1 MPKVLITNDDGIGSP
16 MLKVLVEAFITEAFD
31 LHVAAPAEEQS
42 WIGRAFSRRRTVQV
56 TPSSVFDC
64 PAWSIGGTPSD
75 CVNIAL
81 GHLLPELPDLVVS
94 GINIGTNTTLPLIL
108 SSGTIAGAIEGVAW
122 GVPSIAF
129 SQQVEDIEA
138 VRCHQNGNDAAYQE
152 SLRCA
157 AAHATRLA
165 SQCIGERIEG
175 LKVHNVNFPLHT
187 TEQTSVRRTEPAIYP
202 FRSLFQ
208 SAKKKGAYTFQFNL
222 SDTKTGKDDGT
233 DLGCLK
239 EGCISYTVLDFAQLG
254 RVSVTNS
261 TSSQLIE

>member
-1 MPKVLITNDDGIGSP
+1 MPKILITNDDGIDSP
-16 MLKVLVEAFITEAFD
+16 MLKVLVEAFIAEAFD
-31 LHVAAPAEEQS
+31 LYVAAPAEEQS
-42 WIGRAFSRRRTVQV
+42 WIGRAFSRRRTVKV

-64 PAWSIGGTPSD
+64 PTWSIGGTPSD

-122 GVPSIAF
+122 GVPGIAF

-138 VRCHQNGNDAAYQE
+138 VRCHRTSNDAEHRE

-165 SQCIGERIEG
+165 FQCVGERIEG

-187 TEQTSVRRTEPAIYP
+187 TEQTSIRRTEPATYP
-202 FRSLFQ
+202 FLSLFQ
-208 SAKKKGAYTFQFNL
+208 PTKKRGTYTFQFNL
-222 SDTKTGKDDGT
+222 SDTKTGKSDGT
-233 DLGCLK
+233 DLDCLK
-239 EGCISYTVLDFAQLG
+239 EGCISYTMLDFAQLG
-254 RVSVTNS
+254 KVSS
-261 TSSQLIE
+261 I